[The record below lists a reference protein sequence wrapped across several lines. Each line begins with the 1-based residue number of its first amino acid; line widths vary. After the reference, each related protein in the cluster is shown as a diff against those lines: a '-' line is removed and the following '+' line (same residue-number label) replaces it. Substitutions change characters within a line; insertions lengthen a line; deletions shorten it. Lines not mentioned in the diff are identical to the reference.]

1 MQAFLLFFFVCP
13 RQKGDQSPR
22 RSGDR
27 GNRGQISRRDESH
40 ARKNNAKDA
49 ELFRNRL
56 VREFYRLQN
65 SPYFCVFKYAR
76 AVKQKVFTDFVE
88 KKNRLFC
95 SLRILLFESVDYFG
109 TSEYFSG

>member
-1 MQAFLLFFFVCP
+1 MCP

-27 GNRGQISRRDESH
+27 GNWGYISRRDKSH

-49 ELFRNRL
+49 ELFRSRS

-65 SPYFCVFKYAR
+65 NPYFCVFKYAR

-88 KKNRLFC
+88 KKTDCFAVYEFYCLKALITLEQVNT
-95 SLRILLFESVDYFG
+95 SVVEKTRDLQW
-109 TSEYFSG
+109 